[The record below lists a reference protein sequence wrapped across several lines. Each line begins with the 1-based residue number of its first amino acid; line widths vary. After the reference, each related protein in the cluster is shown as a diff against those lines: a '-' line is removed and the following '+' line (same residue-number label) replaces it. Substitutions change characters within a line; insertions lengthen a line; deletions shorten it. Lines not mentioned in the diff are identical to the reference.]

1 MGKFEF
7 SNYCTPAQ
15 LYLVLA
21 GISILAGFFKNF
33 RFITL
38 AVKALFVFIWA
49 WILNWLCR
57 KGLQAVSWILVLLPF
72 ILFALTFFAL
82 VDIKSNGDMEGFEG
96 QDLTDFDN
104 LKSQVNAL
112 GKKVDEAIAK
122 QE

>member
-72 ILFALTFFAL
+72 ILFALTFFCVESVRQA
-82 VDIKSNGDMEGFEG
+82 KCRNGFSLRLP
-96 QDLTDFDN
+96 DLKWY
-104 LKSQVNAL
+104 LIVPRRARR
-112 GKKVDEAIAK
+112 
-122 QE
+122 